1 MESEIICDIAT
12 IDNVPLKIGLNDEDG
27 KLYISF
33 NNLMQIFNA
42 TMLDKTCDD
51 VTCALMGTE
60 YRSHILIDDTEFFED
75 HVDYVSKQL
84 WVDVPCF
91 KFLKDESNAPFLLQP
106 LVDFVTQN
114 EAELITELKSTI
126 GG

>member
-1 MESEIICDIAT
+1 MIHFDTAT
-12 IDNVPLKIGLNDEDG
+12 IDNVPLKIGYNDEDG
-27 KLYISF
+27 KLYIGF

-42 TMLDKTCDD
+42 TMMDKTCDD

-60 YRSHILIDDTEFFED
+60 YRTHILIDETEFFED

-91 KFLKDESNAPFLLQP
+91 KFLAEESNAPFLFTP
-106 LVDFVTQN
+106 LVSFVTQN
-114 EAELITELKSTI
+114 EAELIAELKATI

>member
-1 MESEIICDIAT
+1 MIHFDTAT
-12 IDNVPLKIGLNDEDG
+12 IDNVPLKIGYNDEDG
-27 KLYISF
+27 KLYIGF

-60 YRSHILIDDTEFFED
+60 YRTHILIDETEFFED

-91 KFLKDESNAPFLLQP
+91 KFLADESNAPFLFTP
-106 LVDFVTQN
+106 LVSFVTQN
-114 EAELITELKSTI
+114 EAELIAELKATI

>member
-1 MESEIICDIAT
+1 MIHFDIAT

-91 KFLKDESNAPFLLQP
+91 KFLADESNAPFLFTP

-114 EAELITELKSTI
+114 EAELIAELKSTI